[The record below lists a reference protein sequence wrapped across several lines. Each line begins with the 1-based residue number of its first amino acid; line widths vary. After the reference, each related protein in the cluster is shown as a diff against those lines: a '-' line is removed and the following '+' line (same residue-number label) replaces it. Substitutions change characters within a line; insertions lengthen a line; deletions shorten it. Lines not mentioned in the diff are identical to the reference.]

1 MAFILADRVRETA
14 SAPGTGTVTLL
25 GAVTGYQTFSAGIG
39 ANNTTYYVIADQ
51 SGTNWEVGLGTIGA
65 GGTTLARTTV
75 LSSSNSG
82 SLVNFSSGT
91 QDVFCDYPAGKA
103 VYKDASNNVTGYAIS
118 GGTIDNTPIGATTAS
133 TGAFT
138 YASTN
143 STTSTTP
150 TLSFNGSNTSFASG
164 STVANNY
171 LQAILQNKS
180 GTAGASTN
188 YVLSND
194 LGTDSSY
201 YGEFGMN
208 SSVYSASTPSDFFSI
223 NNGVYFSGHD
233 GDITVGSGNG
243 FKTYMAWGT
252 TGQSAHVINASG
264 ALGLSTNLGTTPAL
278 SGTTGYGTSGQVLT
292 SAGSAA
298 APTWTTP
305 SNGSVTS
312 VAATVPSF
320 LSVSGSPI
328 TTSGTLAL
336 TYSGTALPVL
346 NGGTGVTTSTG
357 SGSNVL
363 NTSPTLTTPAITG
376 GTISNLTQELIGQS
390 YDQGTGVLQVTGQS
404 TFNGA
409 VTDKSLNLQGG
420 NNLVLNSATL
430 VTQNSTVTATTY
442 TLSMTGT
449 GTITLSG
456 TSSGTLVGTG
466 ASTVVS
472 KTFTPTAGTLTLTP
486 TGSCTTVQLEL
497 GSVFSG
503 YTATTGTAITTTN
516 NISVPSGQVFSGG
529 GITAT
534 TPAYSFTQ
542 ATTTGLYLQSTN
554 QIGVSSGGSR
564 VGYFASGAF
573 WADGNF
579 GLLNNG
585 TGLTWNGDTS
595 FLREAANTL
604 AQRNSTNAQT
614 FRLYN
619 TYTDASNY
627 ERLSIDWSTTANT
640 ATIVTQNAGTGSA
653 RNLAIGQDLYVNS
666 VRVGLGGGA
675 VSSNTAVGSG
685 VLTATATG
693 TNNTGGGFNSL
704 NRISSGASNTSWGAN
719 CLYATTT
726 GIGNSSY
733 GVYSLYYNNSGSYNT
748 SSGVNALFQNTTA
761 SNLTAVGAAALQN
774 NTTNVATLGSIT
786 GGTSYTNGTYT
797 GVVMTLSSGSTAIT
811 YPTATIV
818 VAGGVVT
825 TVTLTSNGVGFKDTT
840 TVLTAPATS
849 IGGTGSGFSV
859 PVATLASGTGNV
871 AVGYQAGYTNS
882 VGSFSTLVG
891 YQAGYSGTTGG
902 YMSAFGYQAGYS
914 NTTGSITAFGWS
926 SCQANTTG
934 INNSGFGFRALQ
946 SVTTTNFSSAFGD
959 YALQNATGGS
969 NSAYGKSALQSNT
982 SGANNTAI
990 GAFAGYNGSNSNTTG
1005 SYNTYLGAY
1014 TVGSGVANTNEMA
1027 IGYGAVG
1034 LGSNTTVIGN
1044 SSTTLTKAFGVI
1056 VGTNYTVATL
1066 PSASTSG
1073 VGARA
1078 FVTDAL
1084 APSFGVAV
1092 TGGGAVPIPV
1102 YSTGSA
1108 WNVG

>member
-39 ANNTTYYVIADQ
+39 ANNTTYYVVADQ

-430 VTQNSTVTATTY
+430 VTQNITVTANTY

-503 YTATTGTAITTTN
+503 YTPTTGTAVTTTN
-516 NISVPSGQVFSGG
+516 NISVPSGLIFVANGTSSAPSLSIGASNTGFFGVNGVAVVYASA
-529 GITAT
+529 GI
-534 TPAYSFTQ
+534 
-542 ATTTGLYLQSTN
+542 N
-554 QIGVSSGGSR
+554 QIAFSYNTNGEIALPSTGRYAFSSS
-564 VGYFASGAF
+564 S
-573 WADGNF
+573 
-579 GLLNNG
+579 LSTG
-585 TGLTWNGDTS
+585 TPDT
-595 FLREAANTL
+595 FLYRDAANTL

-619 TYTDASNY
+619 TYTSTSLG
-627 ERLSIDWSTTANT
+627 EWLSVDWSTTANT
-640 ATIVTQNAGTGSA
+640 ATI
-653 RNLAIGQDLYVNS
+653 
-666 VRVGLGGGA
+666 
-675 VSSNTAVGSG
+675 
-685 VLTATATG
+685 ATKA
-693 TNNTGGGFNSL
+693 
-704 NRISSGASNTSWGAN
+704 
-719 CLYATTT
+719 
-726 GIGNSSY
+726 
-733 GVYSLYYNNSGSYNT
+733 
-748 SSGVNALFQNTTA
+748 
-761 SNLTAVGAAALQN
+761 
-774 NTTNVATLGSIT
+774 
-786 GGTSYTNGTYT
+786 
-797 GVVMTLSSGSTAIT
+797 
-811 YPTATIV
+811 
-818 VAGGVVT
+818 
-825 TVTLTSNGVGFKDTT
+825 NGVG
-840 TVLTAPATS
+840 V
-849 IGGTGSGFSV
+849 V
-859 PVATLASGTGNV
+859 RTLATGNPLV
-871 AVGYQAGYTNS
+871 I
-882 VGSFSTLVG
+882 STG
-891 YQAGYSGTTGG
+891 
-902 YMSAFGYQAGYS
+902 
-914 NTTGSITAFGWS
+914 
-926 SCQANTTG
+926 
-934 INNSGFGFRALQ
+934 
-946 SVTTTNFSSAFGD
+946 
-959 YALQNATGGS
+959 
-969 NSAYGKSALQSNT
+969 
-982 SGANNTAI
+982 
-990 GAFAGYNGSNSNTTG
+990 
-1005 SYNTYLGAY
+1005 
-1014 TVGSGVANTNEMA
+1014 
-1027 IGYGAVG
+1027 
-1034 LGSNTTVIGN
+1034 
-1044 SSTTLTKAFGVI
+1044 
-1056 VGTNYTVATL
+1056 YTVATL
-1066 PSASTSG
+1066 PTG
-1073 VGARA
+1073 VVGMRA
-1078 FVTDAL
+1078 YVTNAL
-1084 APSFGVAV
+1084 APAYGVAV
-1092 TGGGAVPIPV
+1092 AGGGAVTIPV
-1102 YSTGSA
+1102 FYNGA
-1108 WNVG
+1108 NWICA